1 MNAVGMD
8 CSSLSSKLGFMVK
21 WLEHY
26 LKGCCKCS
34 PRKKQPSMTT
44 PCFSEKKKI
53 HCFLRIGVF
62 MRAVNFGTKQ
72 NFYLIVAHKWR
83 C

>member
-44 PCFSEKKKI
+44 PCFSEKKKNSL
-53 HCFLRIGVF
+53 FF
-62 MRAVNFGTKQ
+62 EDWS
-72 NFYLIVAHKWR
+72 FYACCELWH
-83 C
+83 